1 MEPYIDPSFFYWASV
16 LDSLKTVLLVV
27 GIFCLIAVGATFLC
41 FALDA
46 FNAENFA
53 KNIRKHIKPIVITA
67 CIGVLCILTALFIPS
82 EAVLTK
88 MMVARA
94 ITPDNVSKGIE
105 TVKEAVDY
113 IVQKIAEIK

>member
-1 MEPYIDPSFFYWASV
+1 MQPYINPSFFYWASV
-16 LDSLKTVLLVV
+16 LTDLKVVLIIV
-27 GIFCLIAVGATFLC
+27 GIFCLIAVGVTALC
-41 FALDA
+41 HAMDA
-46 FNAENFA
+46 YDAEDFA
-53 KNIRKHIKPIVITA
+53 KNIRKRIKPIVITA
-67 CIGVLCILTALFIPS
+67 CVGVVCIVTAVFIPS

-94 ITPDNVSKGIE
+94 ITPDNVTKGID